1 MNSRSRRFRLALLWT
16 GFIGLDTA
24 AQIAMKVAAN
34 SLSPSPFSW
43 QWTLS
48 AIESPMA
55 WIAVACLI
63 AAFGLWLRILDTS
76 QLAVAFAATSLTL
89 VGVLVGSWL
98 LLGESMNPLAYV
110 GAGAIVVGVALLRP
124 LSQSVSSS
132 SNQE

>member
-1 MNSRSRRFRLALLWT
+1 MKRPSRRFRLALLWT

-34 SLSPSPFSW
+34 SLSPPPFSW

-55 WIAVACLI
+55 WIAATCLI

-76 QLAVAFAATSLTL
+76 QLAVAFAATSFTL
-89 VGVLVGSWL
+89 VGVVVGSWL
-98 LLGESMNPLAYV
+98 VLGESMNPLAYV

-124 LSQSVSSS
+124 LSQGVSSS
-132 SNQE
+132 SNRE